1 MDRCEGG
8 RVIARGE
15 EPTPE
20 QLFAEFKS
28 LVRIH
33 LKQILTLDRKPPI
46 YAVALLVAVGCEQI
60 SRLFPAEGS
69 AEEVFSK
76 AIIEP
81 HGVSRRVGRDLF
93 DVIRNGFA
101 HSYCPKML
109 QIDDGMVGVTFA
121 WKKEK
126 RAHLCVGGIQSRG
139 GHNIGVPL
147 ESNETGYRWLVIVG
161 EELWRSLDTYLADL
175 ETRVIAGTAI
185 LDSSAL
191 WPMKGPIRGTAA
203 EEWRK
208 FLDSRTVHIKG
219 IRHS

>member
-1 MDRCEGG
+1 LSDADEGG
-8 RVIARGE
+8 RVIAREE

-33 LKQILTLDRKPPI
+33 VKQILKLDSKPPI
-46 YAVALLVAVGCEQI
+46 YAVALLVAVACEQI

-69 AEEVFSK
+69 DEEVFSK

-81 HGVSRRVGRDLF
+81 HGVSTRVGRDLF

-109 QIDDGMVGVTFA
+109 QIDDEMVGVTFA
-121 WKKEK
+121 WKKQG
-126 RAHLCVGGIQSRG
+126 AHLRVGGIQQIE
-139 GHNIGVPL
+139 GHNRGVPVEL
-147 ESNETGYRWLVIVG
+147 DETSCRWLVIVVD
-161 EELWRSLDTYLADL
+161 ERWRSLDAYLTDV
-175 ETRVIAGTAI
+175 ETRIKAGTAV

-191 WPMKGPIRGTAA
+191 WPKKGPIRGTAA
-203 EEWRK
+203 DEWRQ
-208 FLDSRTVHIKG
+208 FLDSRTVHVKG
-219 IRHS
+219 KEQS